1 MLKLIKYDIMQ
12 NYHIYVV
19 EYAIYLIL
27 CLVLPFLPN
36 NLSAIVSMFMVF
48 FVTIVILFNIGTI
61 IYNYYQSMFG
71 KQAYLT
77 LTLPYNSHELFASK
91 VLAAFLWI
99 MISVLVLLFGVAIIT
114 IIMGFQYADIQ
125 EFFELVRLS
134 SDIFI
139 AFFISADF
147 LQAILVMFIS
157 ILAFVITGFTL
168 CTVVQTK
175 YTRKN
180 KMMWLVGI
188 FFVAS
193 MIYNYLHIVIANT
206 NWYQQM
212 YYMLQGALGFWLTES
227 LGSLIWL
234 IIAYFINVYIL
245 EHMVEI
251 Q

>member
-12 NYHIYVV
+12 NYHIYAV

-27 CLVLPFLPN
+27 CLVIPFLPET
-36 NLSAIVSMFMVF
+36 LSAIVGMFMIL
-48 FVTIVILFNIGTI
+48 FVMIVILFNIGTI

-91 VLAAFLWI
+91 VLSAFIWI
-99 MISVLVLLFGVAIIT
+99 LISVLVLLFGIVVIV
-114 IIMGFQYADIQ
+114 IIMSFQYSDIQ
-125 EFFELVRLS
+125 EFFQLVSLS
-134 SDIFI
+134 GDIFVS
-139 AFFISADF
+139 FFVSVDF
-147 LQAILVMFIS
+147 LQALLVMFVS

-175 YTRKN
+175 FTRKN
-180 KMMWLVGI
+180 KVAWLVGI
-188 FFVAS
+188 FFVES
-193 MIYNYLHIVIANT
+193 MVFDYIHIVIANT

-212 YYMLQGALGFWLTES
+212 YYMIQGALGFWLTES

-245 EHMVEI
+245 EHMVEV

>member
-12 NYHIYVV
+12 NYHIYAI

-27 CLVLPFLPN
+27 CLVIPFLPE
-36 NLSAIVSMFMVF
+36 NLSAIVAMFLIL
-48 FVTIVILFNIGTI
+48 FVMIVILFNIGTI

-77 LTLPYNSHELFASK
+77 LTLTYNSHELFASK
-91 VLAAFLWI
+91 LIAAVLWI
-99 MISVLVLLFGVAIIT
+99 VISFLVLILGITIIT
-114 IIMGFQYADIQ
+114 IIMSFQYTDIQ
-125 EFFELVRLS
+125 EFFNLVRLS
-134 SDIFI
+134 GDIFI
-139 AFFISADF
+139 EFFISTDF
-147 LQAILVMFIS
+147 LQAILVMLLTIIS
-157 ILAFVITGFTL
+157 FVITGFTL
-168 CTVVQTK
+168 CTIVQTK
-175 YTRKN
+175 FTRKN
-180 KMMWLVGI
+180 KMAWLVGI

-206 NWYQQM
+206 NWYQQI
-212 YYMLQGALGFWLTES
+212 YYTLQGALGFWLTES

>member
-12 NYHIYVV
+12 NYHIYAI

-27 CLVLPFLPN
+27 CLVIPFLPEK
-36 NLSAIVSMFMVF
+36 LSAIVAMVMIL
-48 FVTIVILFNIGTI
+48 FVMIVILFNIGTI

-91 VLAAFLWI
+91 VLAAVLWI
-99 MISVLVLLFGVAIIT
+99 VISFLVLILGITIIT
-114 IIMGFQYADIQ
+114 IIMSFQYTDIQ
-125 EFFELVRLS
+125 EFFNLVRLS
-134 SDIFI
+134 GDIFI
-139 AFFISADF
+139 EFFISTDF
-147 LQAILVMFIS
+147 LQAILVMLVTIIS
-157 ILAFVITGFTL
+157 FVITGFTL
-168 CTVVQTK
+168 CTIVQTK
-175 YTRKN
+175 FTRKN
-180 KMMWLVGI
+180 KMAWLVGI

>member
-1 MLKLIKYDIMQ
+1 
-12 NYHIYVV
+12 
-19 EYAIYLIL
+19 
-27 CLVLPFLPN
+27 
-36 NLSAIVSMFMVF
+36 
-48 FVTIVILFNIGTI
+48 
-61 IYNYYQSMFG
+61 
-71 KQAYLT
+71 
-77 LTLPYNSHELFASK
+77 
-91 VLAAFLWI
+91 

-139 AFFISADF
+139 AFFTSADF

-180 KMMWLVGI
+180 KMAWLVGI

>member
-12 NYHIYVV
+12 NYHIYAI

-27 CLVLPFLPN
+27 CLVIPFLPE
-36 NLSAIVSMFMVF
+36 NLSAIVAMFLIL
-48 FVTIVILFNIGTI
+48 FVMIVILFNIGTI

-91 VLAAFLWI
+91 LIAAVLWI
-99 MISVLVLLFGVAIIT
+99 VISFLVLILGITIIT
-114 IIMGFQYADIQ
+114 IIMSFQYTDIQ
-125 EFFELVRLS
+125 EFFNLVRLS
-134 SDIFI
+134 GDIFI
-139 AFFISADF
+139 EFFISTDF
-147 LQAILVMFIS
+147 LQAILVMLLTIIS
-157 ILAFVITGFTL
+157 FVITGFTL
-168 CTVVQTK
+168 CTIVQTK
-175 YTRKN
+175 FTRKN
-180 KMMWLVGI
+180 KMAWLVGI

-206 NWYQQM
+206 NWYQQI
-212 YYMLQGALGFWLTES
+212 YYTLQGALGFWLTES